1 MKTRTRMA
9 LLAAGIGTLVWS
21 GTAAATTVPPD
32 AGSGAPPG
40 SVTIGFIT
48 KFPVDFYDIMV
59 DAARTWAEDHPEVSL
74 VFAQGAS
81 ATDDEGEI
89 NAIESMVTQGVDA
102 IAITPTSPNVQD
114 ALQAAVDAGIP
125 VVLVDNDIP
134 DWDGKTSVVATD
146 NYAGGVL
153 AGQFMA
159 DQLEAG
165 DTIAVLEG
173 AAGAPS
179 LQDRVDGFKEGL
191 GDGFDIVASLPT
203 DCDQTKGL
211 NAAQD
216 ILTANPDV
224 TAIYGACGPPIL
236 GALEAIADAGKSI
249 IVVGFDAGPDEL
261 AAIMAGTEL
270 GSVAQFPD
278 RMGSMGA
285 QAALDA
291 INGVAVEPVIDTG
304 TEMVTADNVADFAS
318 TTSAPAASAA
328 VTST

>member
-1 MKTRTRMA
+1 MRNAHRTA
-9 LLAAGIGTLVWS
+9 LLAVGLGVVAWS
-21 GTAAATTVPPD
+21 GTATASTAPPD
-32 AGSGAPPG
+32 ASGAAPG
-40 SVTIGFIT
+40 SVSIGFIT
-48 KFPVDFYDIMV
+48 KFPVDFYDTMV
-59 DAARTWAEDHPEVSL
+59 DSANAWAQDHPEVSL

-89 NAIESMVTQGVDA
+89 NAIESMVTQGVQA
-102 IAITPTSPNVQD
+102 IVITPTSPNVQD

-125 VVLVDNDIP
+125 VILVDNDIP
-134 DWDGKTSVVATD
+134 DWDAKTSVVATD
-146 NYAGGVL
+146 NHAGGVL

-159 DQLEAG
+159 EQLSAG

-179 LQDRVDGFKEGL
+179 LQARVDGFTEGL

-211 NAAQD
+211 DAAQD

-224 TAIYGACGPPIL
+224 SAIYGACGPPII
-236 GALEAIADAGKSI
+236 GALQAVADAGSSAL
-249 IVVGFDAGPDEL
+249 VVGFDAGPDEL
-261 AAIMAGTEL
+261 AAIAAGTEL

-291 INGVAVEPVIDTG
+291 INGVAVEPNIDTG
-304 TEMVTADNVADFAS
+304 TAMVTADNVADFM
-318 TTSAPAASAA
+318 APAGSVPATTA
-328 VTST
+328 

>member
-1 MKTRTRMA
+1 MRNAHRTA
-9 LLAAGIGTLVWS
+9 LLAVGVGIVAWS
-21 GTAAATTVPPD
+21 GTATASTAPPD
-32 AGSGAPPG
+32 ASGAAPG
-40 SVTIGFIT
+40 SVSIGFIT

-59 DAARTWAEDHPEVSL
+59 DSANAWAQDHPEVDL

-89 NAIESMVTQGVDA
+89 NAIESMVTQGVQA
-102 IAITPTSPNVQD
+102 LVITPTSPNVQD

-125 VVLVDNDIP
+125 VILVDNDIP

-146 NYAGGVL
+146 NHAGGVL

-159 DQLEAG
+159 EQLSDG

-179 LQDRVDGFKEGL
+179 LQARVDGFKEGL
-191 GDGFDIVASLPT
+191 GDGFDIVATLPT

-211 NAAQD
+211 DAAQD

-224 TAIYGACGPPIL
+224 TAIYGACGPPII
-236 GALEAIADAGKSI
+236 GALEAVADAGSSAL
-249 IVVGFDAGPDEL
+249 VVGFDAGPDEL
-261 AAIMAGTEL
+261 AAIAAGTEL

-278 RMGSMGA
+278 KMGSMGA

-291 INGVAVEPVIDTG
+291 INGVAVEPNIDTG
-304 TEMVTADNVADFAS
+304 TAMVTADNLADFM
-318 TTSAPAASAA
+318 APAGSVPATTA
-328 VTST
+328 